1 MIDKAKIRKAHK
13 VYTNVDGVQMCE
25 MQFSKYLVMEQALA
39 EFEELKRDVK
49 RYFEIKNTIDKYE
62 RLNKKNEIPNELWVK
77 FRYIKKDII
86 KLLKV
91 GNEE

>member
-1 MIDKAKIRKAHK
+1 MPLTKEAYKKLNDN
-13 VYTNVDGVQMCE
+13 TDGVRFIRP
-25 MQFSKYLVMEQALA
+25 FSEYTLQEVIDELT
-39 EFEELKRDVK
+39 ELEELKRDVK